1 MEQIEFRSFLAASE
15 NYSHSR
21 KFKWPISRTKDN
33 DLDLLVT
40 SLVHDVPS

>member
-1 MEQIEFRSFLAASE
+1 MEQIEFRSFLTSSE

-21 KFKWPISRTKDN
+21 KFKRPISRTKDN

-40 SLVHDVPS
+40 SLVRDVPS